1 MVLGESN
8 HFQISMEIKLSVYF
22 DWDDKNAYRF
32 LENFCKKWIVFAVL
46 STKYQL
52 RWPVWHLNKFI
63 QHDLHPTSLCQMAM
77 ELMSM

>member
-8 HFQISMEIKLSVYF
+8 HFQISMEIKLTVDF

-32 LENFCKKWIVFAVL
+32 LENFCKKRIVFAVL

-52 RWPVWHLNKFI
+52 R
-63 QHDLHPTSLCQMAM
+63 
-77 ELMSM
+77 